1 MKILRTITICCLA
14 CLSLQATAQAY
25 KLWYDKPALVWTDA
39 LPLGNGRLGAMV
51 YGIPATER
59 LQLNEETIWA
69 GQPNKNAN
77 PHAKAALPVVQ
88 NLIWQGE
95 YRKAQDMCTEKIMS
109 NTNFG
114 MPYEPFG
121 DVYIS
126 APGMDDYSRYYRELS
141 LDSARC
147 LTRWTAHGVIYQREV
162 ITSFADNVVMVRF
175 TANKPHSITFNA
187 NFTSPHDDVIIRTD
201 GEEATLEGVAAKHE
215 GLKGKVRFMGRM
227 AAQVKGGEAAKTCRD
242 GVVSVKNADEAVLY
256 ISIATNFVNY
266 KDITGNEVERSKQ
279 ALHTAMAKDAR
290 EQMAQ
295 HVAKFQSMMHRN
307 SLWLGADKYQNLPTD
322 ERLIR
327 FASRTTTIS

>member
-1 MKILRTITICCLA
+1 MKILKTITLCCLA
-14 CLSLQATAQAY
+14 CLSLQATAQSY

-126 APGMDDYSRYYRELS
+126 APGMDGYSQYYRELS

-147 LTRWTAHGVIYQREV
+147 LTRWTAHGVNYQREV

-227 AAQVKGGEAAKTCRD
+227 AAQIKG
-242 GVVSVKNADEAVLY
+242 S
-256 ISIATNFVNY
+256 
-266 KDITGNEVERSKQ
+266 
-279 ALHTAMAKDAR
+279 
-290 EQMAQ
+290 
-295 HVAKFQSMMHRN
+295 
-307 SLWLGADKYQNLPTD
+307 
-322 ERLIR
+322 
-327 FASRTTTIS
+327 

>member
-69 GQPNKNAN
+69 GQPNTNAN

-141 LDSARC
+141 LDSARF
-147 LTRWTAHGVIYQREV
+147 LPVGQPTVSPISARSSPLLP
-162 ITSFADNVVMVRF
+162 IT
-175 TANKPHSITFNA
+175 
-187 NFTSPHDDVIIRTD
+187 
-201 GEEATLEGVAAKHE
+201 
-215 GLKGKVRFMGRM
+215 
-227 AAQVKGGEAAKTCRD
+227 
-242 GVVSVKNADEAVLY
+242 
-256 ISIATNFVNY
+256 
-266 KDITGNEVERSKQ
+266 
-279 ALHTAMAKDAR
+279 
-290 EQMAQ
+290 
-295 HVAKFQSMMHRN
+295 
-307 SLWLGADKYQNLPTD
+307 W
-322 ERLIR
+322 
-327 FASRTTTIS
+327 

>member
-1 MKILRTITICCLA
+1 MKILRTITLCCLA
-14 CLSLQATAQAY
+14 CLSLQATAQSY

-114 MPYEPFG
+114 MPYQPFG

-126 APGMDDYSRYYRELS
+126 APGMDGYSQYYRELS

-147 LTRWTAHGVIYQREV
+147 LTRWTAHGVNYQREV

-227 AAQVKGGEAAKTCRD
+227 AAQIKGGEAAKTCRD

-322 ERLIR
+322 ERLIL
-327 FASRTTTIS
+327 SLIHI